1 VTRQLP
7 EVMASVMAVLLS
19 SSLFEPSQYRLRYF
33 SLPPRHTSPRRV
45 LSHQIFD
52 WVSPRGLCCPLLCRR
67 HMPLIGCPRSFI
79 GIGVPFHWLTLEPD
93 RRRIRPFFLKL
104 QRLSKTY
111 AIGGQCPR
119 TLFFRL
125 VRSRC
130 RCPAPHP
137 VVAPVVTDFVNL
149 SRPAARQSTARLRT
163 DVLWVQPAAA
173 SSGYSP
179 AAALN
184 NPLQDVARCAL
195 CAAQGASP
203 PRGQPGCAALHRGAA
218 GTVPRRRPRRSAAA
232 LARVCQA
239 DQGFT

>member
-111 AIGGQCPR
+111 ATTGNCPR
-119 TLFFRL
+119 TCSFTS
-125 VRSRC
+125 SRPDAGP
-130 RCPAPHP
+130 PAARP
-137 VVAPVVTDFVNL
+137 VVARVVTDFVNL
-149 SRPAARQSTARLRT
+149 SRTARTRDRSGSAHRRTLGAARRRLQQILVSLR
-163 DVLWVQPAAA
+163 DE
-173 SSGYSP
+173 
-179 AAALN
+179 
-184 NPLQDVARCAL
+184 
-195 CAAQGASP
+195 
-203 PRGQPGCAALHRGAA
+203 
-218 GTVPRRRPRRSAAA
+218 
-232 LARVCQA
+232 
-239 DQGFT
+239 